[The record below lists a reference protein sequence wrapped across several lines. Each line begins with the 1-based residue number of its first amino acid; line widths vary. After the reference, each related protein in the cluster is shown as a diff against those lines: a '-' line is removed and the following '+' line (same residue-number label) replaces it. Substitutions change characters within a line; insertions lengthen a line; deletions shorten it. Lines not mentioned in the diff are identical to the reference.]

1 MSIKTKLSMIMS
13 ISVLF
18 ILLLNITLNYYTTQE
33 NLQQDSETKMVMAA
47 TQIAI
52 TVQQTGFSSGYVDDI
67 FGDMLKVASVN
78 AARALDPDIKNI
90 TNRQLEELSKEIGV
104 THISLL
110 VRTQDDIVVA
120 RSSAEEE
127 IGLST
132 KKWGYWYT
140 AFQELFQYGKVVSV
154 TEGQHAEHF
163 WSGPF
168 EFSTSNPEFID
179 KWGY

>member
-52 TVQQTGFSSGYVDDI
+52 TVQQTGFSSAYVDNI
-67 FGDMLKVASVN
+67 FGDMLKVAAVN
-78 AARALDPDIKNI
+78 AAKALDPDINNI
-90 TNRQLEELSKEIGV
+90 TNQQLAELSKEIGV

-110 VRTQDDIVVA
+110 VRTNDDIVVA
-120 RSSAEEE
+120 RSSSQDE

-132 KKWGYWYT
+132 KNWGY
-140 AFQELFQYGKVVSV
+140 
-154 TEGQHAEHF
+154 
-163 WSGPF
+163 
-168 EFSTSNPEFID
+168 
-179 KWGY
+179 